1 MTLFFDLYILEKET
15 KNDSN
20 YLVQALYYFYKGIFI
35 PKNLYVKYK
44 PIRKM
49 CKGTSFLLRP
59 DLLFSDKTT
68 DNIYKAQ
75 YIKLAGRRDFISYKI
90 NNDRSL
96 HLSLYPDINL
106 SAIKTNPLITICNNK
121 IYFKFEDY

>member
-1 MTLFFDLYILEKET
+1 MTLFFDLHILETET
-15 KNDSN
+15 KGNPD

-44 PIRKM
+44 PLKTMR
-49 CKGTSFLLRP
+49 KGTSFLLKP
-59 DLLFSDKTT
+59 ELLFSDKTT

-75 YIKLAGRRDFISYKI
+75 YIKLAGRRDFISFKT

-96 HLSLYPDINL
+96 HLSFYPDINL
-106 SAIKTNPLITICNNK
+106 SAIKTNPLIAIVKNK
-121 IYFKFEDY
+121 IYFKFEEQ